1 MARGWESKSV
11 ESQVEARADLRKART
26 LMPNR
31 TPEQM
36 EMERKSDSLLLQR
49 VRVMREIESSSN
61 ARHRKTLEDGLKY
74 LEDSLGALGWKK

>member
-11 ESQVEARADLRKART
+11 ESQVEARDELRKVR
-26 LMPNR
+26 MPNR

-36 EMERKSDSLLLQR
+36 EIERKSDGLLLQR

-61 ARHRKTLEDGLKY
+61 ARHRKTLEEGLKY
-74 LEDSLGALGWKK
+74 LEDSLSALGWKK

>member
-11 ESQVEARADLRKART
+11 ESQVEARDVFRKVR
-26 LMPNR
+26 MPHH
-31 TPEQM
+31 TPEQL
-36 EMERKSDSLLLQR
+36 EIERKSDSLLLQR

>member
-11 ESQVEARADLRKART
+11 ESQVEARNDLRKVR
-26 LMPNR
+26 MPNR

-36 EMERKSDSLLLQR
+36 EIERKSDGLLLQR

-61 ARHRKTLEDGLKY
+61 ARHRKTLEEGLKY
-74 LEDSLGALGWKK
+74 LEDSLSALGWKK

>member
-11 ESQVEARADLRKART
+11 ESQIEAREYSRKAG
-26 LMPNR
+26 MPNR
-31 TPEQM
+31 TNEQM
-36 EMERKSDSLLLQR
+36 EKERKSDSLLLQR

>member
-11 ESQVEARADLRKART
+11 ESQVEARNDSRKVR
-26 LMPNR
+26 MPLR

-36 EMERKSDSLLLQR
+36 EVERKSDSLLLQR
-49 VRVMREIESSSN
+49 VRVMREIETSSN
-61 ARHRKTLEDGLKY
+61 ARHRKTLEEGLKY

>member
-11 ESQVEARADLRKART
+11 ESQVEARNDSRKVR
-26 LMPNR
+26 MPHR

-36 EMERKSDSLLLQR
+36 EIERKSDSLLLQR

-61 ARHRKTLEDGLKY
+61 ARHRKTLEEGLKY
-74 LEDSLGALGWKK
+74 LEDSLSALGWKK

>member
-11 ESQVEARADLRKART
+11 ESQVEARAHPREVR
-26 LMPNR
+26 MPHR

-36 EMERKSDSLLLQR
+36 EIERKSDSLLLQR
-49 VRVMREIESSSN
+49 VRVMREIEISSN

>member
-11 ESQVEARADLRKART
+11 ESQVDARADFRKAR
-26 LMPNR
+26 MPNR
-31 TPEQM
+31 TNEQM
-36 EMERKSDSLLLQR
+36 EIERKSDSLLLQR

>member
-11 ESQVEARADLRKART
+11 ESQVEARNDSRMVR
-26 LMPNR
+26 MPHR

-36 EMERKSDSLLLQR
+36 EIERKSDSLLLQR

-74 LEDSLGALGWKK
+74 LEDSLRALGWKK

>member
-11 ESQVEARADLRKART
+11 ESQVEARDDLRKVR
-26 LMPNR
+26 MPHR

-36 EMERKSDSLLLQR
+36 EIERKSDSLLLQR

-74 LEDSLGALGWKK
+74 LEDSLSALGWKK

>member
-11 ESQVEARADLRKART
+11 ESQLEARDDSRKV

-36 EMERKSDSLLLQR
+36 EVERKSDGLLLQR
-49 VRVMREIESSSN
+49 VRVLREIDSSSN

-74 LEDSLGALGWKK
+74 LEDSLSALGWKK

>member
-11 ESQVEARADLRKART
+11 ESQVEARHDSRKAR
-26 LMPNR
+26 MPHR

-36 EMERKSDSLLLQR
+36 EIERKSDSLLLQR

>member
-11 ESQVEARADLRKART
+11 ESQVDARADSRKARN
-26 LMPNR
+26 MPNR
-31 TPEQM
+31 SPEQM
-36 EMERKSDSLLLQR
+36 EIERKSDGLLLQR

-74 LEDSLGALGWKK
+74 LEDSLSALGWKK

>member
-1 MARGWESKSV
+1 MARGWESKAV
-11 ESQVEARADLRKART
+11 ESQVEARDDSRKVR
-26 LMPNR
+26 MPHR

-36 EMERKSDSLLLQR
+36 EIERKSDSLLLQR

-74 LEDSLGALGWKK
+74 LEDSLSALGWKK

>member
-11 ESQVEARADLRKART
+11 ESQVEAREYSREVR
-26 LMPNR
+26 MPHR

-36 EMERKSDSLLLQR
+36 EIERKSDSLLLQR
-49 VRVMREIESSSN
+49 VRVMREIEISSN
-61 ARHRKTLEDGLKY
+61 ARHRKTLEEGLKY

>member
-11 ESQVEARADLRKART
+11 ESQVAARDDSRKVR
-26 LMPNR
+26 MPHR

-36 EMERKSDSLLLQR
+36 EIERKSDSLLLQR

-74 LEDSLGALGWKK
+74 LEDSLSALGWKK